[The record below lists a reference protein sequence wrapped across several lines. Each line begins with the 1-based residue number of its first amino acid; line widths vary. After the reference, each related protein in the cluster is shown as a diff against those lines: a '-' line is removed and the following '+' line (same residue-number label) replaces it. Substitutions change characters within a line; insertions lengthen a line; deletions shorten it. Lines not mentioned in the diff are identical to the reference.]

1 MNPTDQARKEARR
14 KELKKNKKQRLQVR
28 QAVIKQKDPKL
39 IFSEMEAI
47 DKMEYDPN
55 NPPPYNVKVLQDKRR
70 KLKDSWLKMYHFY
83 QREDPKQA
91 SELKFMEL
99 DYERRRSSLMAIHES
114 IMQAQRVKLDDI
126 PLPDINM
133 PPPPPP
139 PEIEPTISNEPS
151 TDAPKSILKTPKVV
165 QQPPKLVSS
174 CYDSSKKPPGPPT
187 SSPPSLAE
195 FECDNDEFE
204 LGLSLDESYKSQEKP
219 KKIRFDPSQETAP
232 NSSRQAAASAPL
244 PPPPPP
250 VTVATIQQSLKSY
263 MNKPNPLQAQ
273 IAAYQSKNVQ
283 QQMQNRVPPPQSYSQ
298 PQQPLPPRSNQTQA
312 AAEPPQATTIQAKPV
327 LRNKMAEITKFV
339 PTSLVV
345 KRDTKKPAGNFSSSL
360 QSSSLSHT
368 APNQSGGPFNYMLQ
382 QQQQYATL
390 NPLNSYKSALSSST
404 SLVPSKVQANFTS
417 SQPISIVAAP
427 SVQRID
433 PTDDTYD
440 DFMKEIGK
448 LL

>member
-1 MNPTDQARKEARR
+1 
-14 KELKKNKKQRLQVR
+14 
-28 QAVIKQKDPKL
+28 
-39 IFSEMEAI
+39 
-47 DKMEYDPN
+47 
-55 NPPPYNVKVLQDKRR
+55 
-70 KLKDSWLKMYHFY
+70 
-83 QREDPKQA
+83 
-91 SELKFMEL
+91 
-99 DYERRRSSLMAIHES
+99 MAIHES

-139 PEIEPTISNEPS
+139 PAIEPTISNEQS
-151 TDAPKSILKTPKVV
+151 TDAPKSILKPPKIV

-174 CYDSSKKPPGPPT
+174 CYDSFKQPPGPPP

-219 KKIRFDPSQETAP
+219 KKIRFDPTQETAMP
-232 NSSRQAAASAPL
+232 SSRQAPPIAPV

-250 VTVATIQQSLKSY
+250 VTVASIQQSLKSY

-283 QQMQNRVPPPQSYSQ
+283 QQMQNRVPPPQSYLQ
-298 PQQPLPPRSNQTQA
+298 AQQPPRSNQTQA
-312 AAEPPQATTIQAKPV
+312 AAAAVEPAQATTIQAKPV
-327 LRNKMAEITKFV
+327 LRNKLAEITKFV

-360 QSSSLSHT
+360 QSSSLSHA

-390 NPLNSYKSALSSST
+390 NPLNSYKSALSSSS